1 MSVIAKPESIARQVY
16 RLLRGRIMA
25 GEIPGGAVLTG
36 VELARELEVS
46 RTPVREALLLLE
58 ADGLVAPSGPGGAVV
73 TDLRSALAE
82 VMEMREAL
90 EGYAVRKAAE
100 RADAATVRKLDA
112 LCDEAEGLD
121 HGDVDGRA
129 RLNRAFHE
137 TLVGAA
143 GNARLAR
150 AVHDQAE
157 YFAFAAR
164 LYDTA
169 TAAESLRDHRRMV
182 GALKA
187 RDGALLEAIIHDH
200 LARALRAVRSQDQ
213 RKPKPRTREGGAT
226 T

>member
-90 EGYAVRKAAE
+90 EGYAARKAAE
-100 RADAATVRKLDA
+100 RVDTATIRKLDT
-112 LCDEAEGLD
+112 LCDEAERLD
-121 HGDVDGRA
+121 HGDVEGRA

-137 TLVGAA
+137 VLVGAA

-200 LARALRAVRSQDQ
+200 LARALRAVRKQDE
-213 RKPKPRTREGGAT
+213 RKLKT
-226 T
+226 

>member
-90 EGYAVRKAAE
+90 EGYAARKAAE
-100 RADAATVRKLDA
+100 RVDAATIRKLDA
-112 LCDEAEGLD
+112 LCDEAERLD
-121 HGDVDGRA
+121 HGDVEGRA

-137 TLVGAA
+137 MLVGAA
-143 GNARLAR
+143 GNVRLAR

-164 LYDTA
+164 LYDTV

-200 LARALRAVRSQDQ
+200 LARALRAVRKQDE
-213 RKPKPRTREGGAT
+213 RKLKT
-226 T
+226 

>member
-25 GEIPGGAVLTG
+25 GEISGGAVLTG

-46 RTPVREALLLLE
+46 RTPIREALLLLE
-58 ADGLVAPSGPGGAVV
+58 ADGLVAPSGPGGAAV

-90 EGYAVRKAAE
+90 EGYAARKATE
-100 RADAATVRKLDA
+100 RADAATIRRLDA
-112 LCDEAEGLD
+112 LCDEAETLGHD
-121 HGDVDGRA
+121 DVAERA

-137 TLVGAA
+137 LLVGAA

-187 RDGALLEAIIHDH
+187 RDGALLERIIHDH
-200 LARALRAVRSQDQ
+200 LARALRAVRKQDET
-213 RKPKPRTREGGAT
+213 KPEKGAKT
-226 T
+226 A

>member
-112 LCDEAEGLD
+112 LCDEAEG
-121 HGDVDGRA
+121 
-129 RLNRAFHE
+129 
-137 TLVGAA
+137 
-143 GNARLAR
+143 NARLAR

>member
-1 MSVIAKPESIARQVY
+1 MGVIAKPESIARQVY

-25 GEIPGGAVLTG
+25 GEIEGGAVLTG

-73 TDLRSALAE
+73 ADLRSALAE

-90 EGYAVRKAAE
+90 EGYAARKAAE
-100 RADAATVRKLDA
+100 RADGTTIRRLDA
-112 LCDEAEGLD
+112 LCDEAEALA
-121 HGDVDGRA
+121 HSDVAGRA

-137 TLVGAA
+137 TVVAAA
-143 GNARLAR
+143 GNARLAH
-150 AVHDQAE
+150 AVRDQAE

-164 LYDTA
+164 LYDPA
-169 TAAESLRDHRRMV
+169 MAAASLRDHRSMV

-187 RDGALLEAIIHDH
+187 RDGALLERIIHDH
-200 LARALRAVRSQDQ
+200 LARARCAVRHQD
-213 RKPKPRTREGGAT
+213 KTGGVKT
-226 T
+226 

>member
-25 GEIPGGAVLTG
+25 GAIPGGAVLTG

-90 EGYAVRKAAE
+90 EGYAARKAAK
-100 RADAATVRKLDA
+100 RVDAPTIRKLDA
-112 LCDEAEGLD
+112 LCDEAERLD
-121 HGDVDGRA
+121 HGDVEGRA

-137 TLVGAA
+137 MLVSAA

-200 LARALRAVRSQDQ
+200 LGRALRAVRKQDE
-213 RKPKPRTREGGAT
+213 RELKT
-226 T
+226 